1 MTTTNPLQPE
11 TKPLVIT
18 NIDLHK
24 VHKYLPRLLN
34 GEAYKLERWLPN
46 ILSTGGIMD
55 REKYDY
61 RIGQFK
67 TKDKEAYNSKLTFI
81 IQKIERM
88 KQSQANAQKQLDLD
102 RQELVLAFNRLKVA
116 TDLHHE
122 KNSTQLY

>member
-1 MTTTNPLQPE
+1 MESPLIPE
-11 TKPLVIT
+11 TKPQLIT
-18 NIDLHK
+18 TIDQHK
-24 VHKYLPRLLN
+24 VDKYLPKLLN
-34 GEAYKLERWLPN
+34 GEAFKLERWLPN
-46 ILSTGGIMD
+46 ILSTGGIME

-67 TKDKEAYNSKLTFI
+67 TKDHEAYNSKLTFI

-88 KQSQANAQKQLDLD
+88 KQTQANAQKQLAQD
-102 RQELVLAFNRLKVA
+102 RQELVIAFNKLKVA

>member
-1 MTTTNPLQPE
+1 MTTNQLYPETNPNRL
-11 TKPLVIT
+11 IT
-18 NIDLHK
+18 SIDQHK
-24 VHKYLPRLLN
+24 VDKYLPKLLN
-34 GEAYKLERWLPN
+34 GEAFKLERWLPN

-88 KQSQANAQKQLDLD
+88 KQSQANAQKQLDAD